1 MLSGLGS
8 QGRCMELSMLTKK
21 EIVSVRY
28 IHGRMPEEVL
38 RWGSDSFNRRNRER
52 CQIHAASG
60 YGLVTHIYNIGI
72 IWFRI
77 RR

>member
-28 IHGRMPEEVL
+28 IHGRMPEEV
-38 RWGSDSFNRRNRER
+38 S
-52 CQIHAASG
+52 AM
-60 YGLVTHIYNIGI
+60 GI
-72 IWFRI
+72 RFL
-77 RR
+77 